1 MIMCVCIF
9 MCFIKVR
16 DEFIMVS
23 KCDGLIENEGF
34 NWNDVIVIWWFC
46 YLFLFFFCFI
56 YILERYIY
64 LLDLICYN
72 DYIFIR

>member
-23 KCDGLIENEGF
+23 KCNGLIENEGF
-34 NWNDVIVIWWFC
+34 KWNDVIVI
-46 YLFLFFFCFI
+46 
-56 YILERYIY
+56 
-64 LLDLICYN
+64 
-72 DYIFIR
+72 